1 MLICVLCL
9 TGCSGETS
17 FEGTSSEEVPV
28 EESNSKE
35 YSIGDEVDLGGIKFN
50 VYKINE
56 GSNELYLLAQNSFA
70 TTPFSD
76 TDREQKY
83 MHDYEGSLVEG
94 YVNEFVDGLEDKGL
108 VIKDSGIIY
117 KDDLIE
123 LGFDTD
129 GLNGTRYK
137 INDTLDFIT
146 VDDHFWV
153 GGYSKYNTY
162 AWTCS
167 YGIIENQPC
176 EDEYGVRP
184 IIVIESSEIGKQL
197 QEVDSNLTIKEI
209 VDSDSAWTSEGGI
222 HNPYDLFYFDCENMT
237 FTNVF
242 ESSELSQTSEFAMEF
257 LDDKTIQVDGLMR
270 GYEYPAEITIVN
282 ANKLRIRF
290 VDNEYNDGDYFL
302 NKTSD

>member
-1 MLICVLCL
+1 M
-9 TGCSGETS
+9 
-17 FEGTSSEEVPV
+17 
-28 EESNSKE
+28 
-35 YSIGDEVDLGGIKFN
+35 
-50 VYKINE
+50 
-56 GSNELYLLAQNSFA
+56 LAQDNVA
-70 TTPFSD
+70 NTPFSD

-94 YVNEFVDGLEDKGL
+94 YVNEFVDDLEDKGL

-153 GGYSKYNTY
+153 GGYSKYDTY

-184 IIVIESSEIGKQL
+184 IVVIESSEISKQL
-197 QEVDSNLTIKEI
+197 QEVDSNLTIKEM
-209 VDSDSAWTSEGGI
+209 VNDGVAWLSEGGI
-222 HNPYDLFYFDCENMT
+222 HNPYDKFYFDCEQMI
-237 FTNVF
+237 FTNIF
-242 ESSELSQTSEFAMEF
+242 ESSELSNTYEYAMEF
-257 LDDKTIQVDGLMR
+257 IDDKTIRIEGFGKWYQI
-270 GYEYPAEITIVN
+270 PAELTIVN
-282 ANKLRIRF
+282 ENKLRLRF
-290 VDNEYNDGDYFL
+290 IDNEYNDGDYFL
-302 NKTSD
+302 IKTTE

>member
-1 MLICVLCL
+1 MKRILLLIITCVLCL
-9 TGCSGETS
+9 LGCSGET
-17 FEGTSSEEVPV
+17 T
-28 EESNSKE
+28 SKE
-35 YSIGDEVDLGGIKFN
+35 KILDTYSIGDEVDLGGIKFN
-50 VYKINE
+50 IYRIKND
-56 GSNELYLLAQNSFA
+56 SNEIYLLAQDNVA
-70 TTPFSD
+70 NTPFSD

-94 YVNEFVDGLEDKGL
+94 YVNEFVDDLEDKGL

-153 GGYSKYNTY
+153 GGYSKYDTY

-184 IIVIESSEIGKQL
+184 IVVIESSEISKQL
-197 QEVDSNLTIKEI
+197 QEVDSNLTIKEM
-209 VDSDSAWTSEGGI
+209 VSDGFAWVSEGGI
-222 HNPYDLFYFDCENMT
+222 HNPYDRFYFDCENMT

-242 ESSELSQTSEFAMEF
+242 ESSELSDTYEYTMEF
-257 LDDKTIQVDGLMR
+257 IDDKTIKIEGFGKWYQI
-270 GYEYPAEITIVN
+270 PAELTIVN
-282 ANKLRIRF
+282 ENKLRLRF
-290 VDNEYNDGDYFL
+290 IDNEYNDGDYFL
-302 NKTSD
+302 IKTTE